1 VEKVQSCELPGLR
14 FLAICDLWVTLN
26 CRDETRS
33 IIVLQPPVDLPGELP
48 LADIKSNFD

>member
-1 VEKVQSCELPGLR
+1 VDKVKSCQLAGLQ
-14 FLAICDLWVTLN
+14 FLSICDLWATLN
-26 CRDETRS
+26 CRNETRS